1 MEEDFVLSQRIEYKN
16 GYEGFLVTKVNS
28 ENSQISEEGNY

>member
-1 MEEDFVLSQRIEYKN
+1 MEDEFVLSERVEYKN

-28 ENSQISEEGNY
+28 QVEGLPEESK